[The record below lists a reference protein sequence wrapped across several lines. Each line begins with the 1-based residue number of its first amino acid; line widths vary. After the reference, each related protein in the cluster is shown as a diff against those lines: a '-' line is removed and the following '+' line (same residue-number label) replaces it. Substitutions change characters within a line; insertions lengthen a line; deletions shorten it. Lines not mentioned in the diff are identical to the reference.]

1 MKGDY
6 LMMEIVNVRIDD
18 RLIHGQVATVWSQ
31 VTGATRIMVVDDQ
44 VVKDTINKEALK
56 LACPKQCKLSILTVE
71 KAAANLC
78 AGKYQGERVFLVAK
92 SPKTMRRLYDAGFHM
107 DQVNVGNMGG
117 KQNTRMLK
125 KAVSVSEEDI
135 ADFLY
140 LSQQGVTITA
150 QMVPAD
156 DALDFIK
163 LINEQ

>member
-1 MKGDY
+1 
-6 LMMEIVNVRIDD
+6 MEIVNVRIDD

>member
-140 LSQQGVTITA
+140 LSKQGVTITA

>member
-1 MKGDY
+1 
-6 LMMEIVNVRIDD
+6 MMEIVNVRIDD

-78 AGKYQGERVFLVAK
+78 AGKYQEERVFLVAK

-140 LSQQGVTITA
+140 LSKQGVIITA

-163 LINEQ
+163 LINEHTRL

>member
-1 MKGDY
+1 
-6 LMMEIVNVRIDD
+6 MEIVNVRIDD

-78 AGKYQGERVFLVAK
+78 AGKYQEERVFLVAK

-140 LSQQGVTITA
+140 LSKQGVIITA

-163 LINEQ
+163 LINEHTRL